1 MTTTQTDTTPLDLAR
16 SAFLALPGISAA
28 TADEARPHRAADACD
43 PSSDDRPAPSRVVHL
58 GVSADGEVSVSGIE
72 GRIGPAACSIGAFD
86 GVHQGHRFLFAHVVD
101 DARAQGI
108 ASAIVTFDPDP
119 DELFLPRERVRKLLS
134 NEDRIAY
141 LRTFGADYV
150 VVVSFTHELAAHS
163 CEGFLHDVLGRVMD
177 VRAIHVG
184 DNFRLGAGNAGTV
197 EHLRALGERDG
208 FSVFGHVLRRVDNR
222 PVSATRVRDALAAG
236 DVDEASDLLCRPY
249 YLRGTV
255 VDGRHEGH
263 GLGFPTANVRID
275 YPYVMPAEGV
285 YGGFLEAG
293 GVAWPAAINVGI
305 PRTFADREGCA
316 ELEANLLGFSGNL
329 YGESVRV
336 AFTKFLRPQRKFDDI
351 DELIATVKGN
361 IAWVGEHY
369 GEAGLTL

>member
-1 MTTTQTDTTPLDLAR
+1 MMTTTNDTSPIDLAR
-16 SAFLALPGISAA
+16 SAFLALPGVDDAQARASAFSQVI
-28 TADEARPHRAADACD
+28 RLN
-43 PSSDDRPAPSRVVHL
+43 V
-58 GVSADGEVSVSGIE
+58 GADGVVRVEGIA
-72 GRIGPAACSIGAFD
+72 GRIGEAACSIGAFD

-101 DARAQGI
+101 DARTRGI

-134 NEDRIAY
+134 NEDRISY

-150 VVVSFTHELAAHS
+150 VVVSFTRELAAHD
-163 CEGFLHDVLGRVMD
+163 CEGFLRDVLGSVMD

-208 FSVFGHVLRRVDNR
+208 FDVFGHVLRRFDDR
-222 PVSATRVRDALAAG
+222 PVSATRVRDDLAAG
-236 DVDEASDLLCRPY
+236 DVDEATDLLCRPY

-305 PRTFADREGCA
+305 PRTFADRQGCA

-329 YGESVRV
+329 YGAPVRV